1 MTTAKRPE
9 RRGGKTR
16 KREPA
21 SQQPVGKQAA
31 DGPGE
36 MLESREAEVKAE
48 VEASL
53 KAEEVLEEE
62 LLPDAT
68 QLGVAAGGA
77 LAAGAL
83 YLLMPDPLLVGP
95 NWLPLVL
102 DSLLITPPLVAAFFV
117 ERRLPYAVAR
127 GLALALLGVLTLTL
141 CSSVVRL
148 VVTLMAPGKTPLPG
162 PVLLRAG
169 ALLWIVNILVFAVL
183 YWEVDGEGPLS
194 RLQALYLPAD
204 LLFPQQQ
211 AGNPTRWVPGFVDYL
226 FVAFCFS
233 TALSPADTA
242 PLTRRLKVLMMAQA
256 AISLTIIVLLVGR
269 SVNILPGQ

>member
-1 MTTAKRPE
+1 MTTAKQPKRQ
-9 RRGGKTR
+9 G
-16 KREPA
+16 REPA
-21 SQQPVGKQAA
+21 RREPAGQEMASQPLAGQNQ
-31 DGPGE
+31 
-36 MLESREAEVKAE
+36 ESREAEVKAE

-53 KAEEVLEEE
+53 KAEEELEEE

-68 QLGVAAGGA
+68 QLAVAAGGA
-77 LAAGAL
+77 LVAGAL
-83 YLLMPDPLLVGP
+83 YLLIPAPLSLGP

-102 DSLLITPPLVAAFFV
+102 ELLLIAPPMVAAFFL
-117 ERRLPYAVAR
+117 ENRLPYAVAR

-148 VVTLMAPGKTPLPG
+148 VVALMAPGTNPLAG

-169 ALLWIVNILVFAVL
+169 ALLWIVNILVFAVW

-211 AGNPTRWVPGFVDYL
+211 GGNPTRWVPGFVDYL

-256 AISLTIIVLLVGR
+256 AVSLTIIVLLVGR